1 METERVICSSYMCIC
16 LFVFIYSAYCMCAFI
31 LVCTICMNVC
41 IIYQLLWDIRIYF
54 KFLSTGRGLSM
65 YVWIVSVV
73 CIICVFTWP
82 DILSTV
88 NEKVWILDPVDGTKG
103 FMRGQ
108 HFCVALALV
117 DRGLP
122 RLSTMGCPNLNLYRV
137 LQGES
142 YDDRNIDYVDP
153 FLLPAD
159 GGNVQQPNPLHTYI
173 HTLYT
178 YNFLLRPPLP

>member
-1 METERVICSSYMCIC
+1 MHLFLVYKMYECMYYLSTIAKYSNLFQVPIDGARV
-16 LFVFIYSAYCMCAFI
+16 V
-31 LVCTICMNVC
+31 NVC
-41 IIYQLLWDIRIYF
+41 
-54 KFLSTGRGLSM
+54 M
-65 YVWIVSVV
+65 YVCILSVV
-73 CIICVFTWP
+73 CIICVSTWP

-153 FLLPAD
+153 FLLSAD
-159 GGNVQQPNPLHTYI
+159 GGNILQPNPVHTYI
-173 HTLYT
+173 HTLCT